1 MTDPMDLSDE
11 VVMITGASRGLGR
24 ALADACAEAGS
35 RLVLCARG
43 AGDLD
48 RATQTLRDRGAE
60 AVARPADV
68 TDPEAVRRLVAEAG
82 ERLGAV
88 TVLINNASVLGER
101 VPLRDYPLDEWRRVM
116 DINVAGALN
125 AARAVLPGMREA
137 GRGSIINVSSGVGNR
152 ARADWGAYGV
162 SKWAVEALTWNLA
175 LEEEDA
181 GVRVNAVDPGSMQTE
196 MRREAYPGED
206 PKAPTPPSAVTGVF
220 LWLASDASRGTT
232 GERFRAQDWT
242 GPGG

>member
-1 MTDPMDLSDE
+1 MTDPTDLSDE

-24 ALADACAEAGS
+24 ALAAACAEAGA

-43 AGDLD
+43 AGGLD
-48 RATQTLRDRGAE
+48 RTTETLRDRGAE
-60 AVARPADV
+60 VVARPADV

-162 SKWAVEALTWNLA
+162 SKWAVEALTWNMA

-196 MRREAYPGED
+196 MRREAYPEED
-206 PKAPTPPSAVTGVF
+206 PKAPPPPSAVTGVF

-232 GERFRAQDWT
+232 GERFRAQEWT